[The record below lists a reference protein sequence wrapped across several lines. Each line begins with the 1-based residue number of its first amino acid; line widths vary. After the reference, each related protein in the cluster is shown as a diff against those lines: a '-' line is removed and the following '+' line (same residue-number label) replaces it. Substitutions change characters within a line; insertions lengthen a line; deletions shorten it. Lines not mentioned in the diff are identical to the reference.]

1 MRSYAKK
8 FIVVIPA
15 RLKSSRLPSKPL
27 LKIKGIPMIIRT
39 FQQCNKVVKTENIIV
54 ATDSL
59 KIINLCHKYNIN
71 TLMTSKK
78 CKTGTD
84 RIFEVSKKIN
94 AKNYINVQGD
104 EPLFNP
110 KDLSIMI
117 KNSLKKKNN
126 DKILLGYCK
135 FNNKE
140 IMNNRDIPKL
150 TFDKNNKLLYA
161 TRSPAPSKKKG
172 LSPIGYRQVLVYNYP
187 KKIFQ
192 NFNKIYNKRNFLE
205 KNEDIEILRFL
216 ENGINVKLIK
226 MSNMSKSVDTI
237 KDLNLVRKLVR

>member
-1 MRSYAKK
+1 
-8 FIVVIPA
+8 
-15 RLKSSRLPSKPL
+15 
-27 LKIKGIPMIIRT
+27 MIIRT
-39 FQQCNKVVKTENIIV
+39 FQQCNKVVKKKNIIV
-54 ATDSL
+54 ATDSS
-59 KIINLCHKYNIN
+59 KIIDLCNRYNIN
-71 TLMTSKK
+71 TVITSKK

-84 RIFEVSKKIN
+84 RVFEVSKKIN

-104 EPLFNP
+104 EPIFNP
-110 KDLSIMI
+110 KDLSIMV
-117 KNSLKKKNN
+117 KNSLKKINN
-126 DKILLGYCK
+126 DKVLLGYCK
-135 FNNKE
+135 LIVKE

-192 NFNKIYNKRNFLE
+192 KFKKIHNKKNFLE

-226 MSNMSKSVDTI
+226 MSNKSKSVDTI
-237 KDLNLVRKLVR
+237 KDLNLVRKLVN